1 MLRTEEYLD
10 IDKIG
15 QLRRLNGRR
24 LDERDNFSWH
34 IALKEGEKLLGVA
47 RLYRFRDGL
56 FLDTPCLYKGAF

>member
-47 RLYRFRDGL
+47 RLYRLRDGL